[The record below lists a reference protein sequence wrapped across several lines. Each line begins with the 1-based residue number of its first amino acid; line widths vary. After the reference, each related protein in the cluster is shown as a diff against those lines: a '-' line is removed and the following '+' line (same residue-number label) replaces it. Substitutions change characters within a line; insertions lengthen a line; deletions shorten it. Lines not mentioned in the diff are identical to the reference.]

1 MVMAW
6 GWSMGIMLGAMC
18 VLLMIG
24 LPVAFSFIAVNFLGA
39 ILFLGGDAGLAQVA
53 RNSMA
58 SLTNFTLAPIPL
70 FILMGEVLLHTGV
83 AFRAVNAIE
92 QMIARVPGRMPIV
105 AVIGGTIFAAL
116 SGSSMANT
124 AMLGSTL
131 MPEMLR
137 RGYHPSIAMGPIMAT
152 GGIAMLIPPSALAVL
167 LGSLAFISIAKLLVA
182 GIIPGLLMSV
192 FFIAYIV
199 VRCVLDPAMAPP
211 GEHGTAHGW
220 ARWRPFLVHVMPLF
234 LIFVVVIGSL
244 LGGIAGPT
252 ESAAL
257 GCVAAVVAAACYRS
271 LTFANLMV
279 SLRETT
285 KITVMILFIIVA
297 SVTFSQIL
305 AFSGATDGFV
315 RVIETMGAGPF
326 ATLTGMMLILLFL
339 GCFIDQVSM
348 VMITVPFFM
357 PLAKLVGIDLI
368 WLGTIYLLTMEIG
381 FLTPPFGLLLFVM
394 KGVAPPRFT
403 MGDIYRAAL
412 PFLVLELAV
421 LALCMVFPALGT
433 WLPSLIVQ

>member
-1 MVMAW
+1 
-6 GWSMGIMLGAMC
+6 MGIMLGAMC
-18 VLLMIG
+18 VLLMVG
-24 LPVAFSFIAVNFLGA
+24 LPVAFSFMAVNFLGA
-39 ILFLGGDAGLAQVA
+39 VLFLGGDAGLAQVA

-92 QMIARVPGRMPIV
+92 QMISRVPGRMPIV

-137 RGYHPSIAMGPIMAT
+137 RGYHRSIAMGPIMAT

-199 VRCVLDPAMAPP
+199 ARCSLDPKIAPQ
-211 GEHGTAHGW
+211 GERGTAKGW
-220 ARWRPFLVHVMPLF
+220 ARWRPFLIHVMPLF

-244 LGGIAGPT
+244 LGGVAGPT

-257 GCVAAVVAAACYRS
+257 GCVASVVAAACYRA
-271 LTFANLMV
+271 LTFTNLMV

-357 PLAKLVGIDLI
+357 PLAKLVGIDVI

-394 KGVAPPRFT
+394 KGVAPPHFS

-412 PFLVLELAV
+412 PFLAIELAV
-421 LALCMVFPALGT
+421 LVLCMIFPALGT

>member
-1 MVMAW
+1 MAW

-18 VLLMIG
+18 VLLMVG
-24 LPVAFSFIAVNFLGA
+24 LPVAFSFMAVNFLGA
-39 ILFLGGDAGLAQVA
+39 VLFLGGDAGLAQVA

-92 QMIARVPGRMPIV
+92 QMISRVPGRMPIV

-137 RGYHPSIAMGPIMAT
+137 RGYHRSIAMGPIMAT

-199 VRCVLDPAMAPP
+199 ARCSLDPKIAPQ
-211 GEHGTAHGW
+211 GERGTAKGW
-220 ARWRPFLVHVMPLF
+220 ARWRPFLIHVMPLF

-244 LGGIAGPT
+244 LGGVAGPT

-257 GCVAAVVAAACYRS
+257 GCVASVVAAACYRA
-271 LTFANLMV
+271 LTFTNLMV

-357 PLAKLVGIDLI
+357 PLAKLVGIDVI

-394 KGVAPPRFT
+394 KGVAPPHFS

-412 PFLVLELAV
+412 PFLAIELAV
-421 LALCMVFPALGT
+421 LVLCMIFPALGT

>member
-1 MVMAW
+1 MAW

-18 VLLMIG
+18 VLLMVG
-24 LPVAFSFIAVNFLGA
+24 LPVAFSFMAVNFLGA
-39 ILFLGGDAGLAQVA
+39 VLFLGGDAGLAQVA

-92 QMIARVPGRMPIV
+92 QMISRVPGRMPIV

-137 RGYHPSIAMGPIMAT
+137 RGYHRSIAMGPIMAT

-199 VRCVLDPAMAPP
+199 ARCSLDPKIAPQ
-211 GEHGTAHGW
+211 GERGTAKGW
-220 ARWRPFLVHVMPLF
+220 ARWRPFLIHVMPLF

-257 GCVAAVVAAACYRS
+257 GCVASVVAAACYRA
-271 LTFANLMV
+271 LTFTNLMV

-357 PLAKLVGIDLI
+357 PLAKLVGIDVI

-394 KGVAPPRFT
+394 KGVAPPHFS

-412 PFLVLELAV
+412 PFLAIELAV
-421 LALCMVFPALGT
+421 LVLCMIFPALGT

>member
-92 QMIARVPGRMPIV
+92 QMISRVPGRMPIV
-105 AVIGGTIFAAL
+105 AVVGGTIFAAL
-116 SGSSMANT
+116 SGSSLANT

-192 FFIAYIV
+192 FFIVYIV
-199 VRCVLDPAMAPP
+199 ARCAFDPTMAPP
-211 GEHGTAHGW
+211 GEHGTARGW
-220 ARWRPFLVHVMPLF
+220 ARWWPFIVHVVPLF

-244 LGGIAGPT
+244 LAGIAGPT

-257 GCVAAVVAAACYRS
+257 GCVASVVAAACYRS
-271 LTFANLMV
+271 LTLANLMK

-394 KGVAPPRFT
+394 KGVAPPQFT

-412 PFLVLELAV
+412 PFLFLELAV
-421 LALCMVFPALGT
+421 LVLCMLFPALGT

>member
-92 QMIARVPGRMPIV
+92 QMISRVPGRMPIV
-105 AVIGGTIFAAL
+105 AVVGGTIFAAL
-116 SGSSMANT
+116 SGSSLANT

-137 RGYHPSIAMGPIMAT
+137 RGYHRSIAMGPIMAT

-199 VRCVLDPAMAPP
+199 ARCSLDPKIAPQ
-211 GEHGTAHGW
+211 GERGTAKGW
-220 ARWRPFLVHVMPLF
+220 ARWRPFLIHVMPLF

-244 LGGIAGPT
+244 LGGVAGPT

-257 GCVAAVVAAACYRS
+257 GCVASVVAAACYRA
-271 LTFANLMV
+271 LTFTNLMV

-357 PLAKLVGIDLI
+357 PLAKLVGIDVI

-394 KGVAPPRFT
+394 KGVAPPHFS

-412 PFLVLELAV
+412 PFLAIELAV
-421 LALCMVFPALGT
+421 LVLCMIFPALGT

>member
-39 ILFLGGDAGLAQVA
+39 VLFLGGDAGLAQVA

-137 RGYHPSIAMGPIMAT
+137 RGYHRSIAMGPIMAT

-182 GIIPGLLMSV
+182 GIIPGLLMSI

-199 VRCVLDPAMAPP
+199 ARCVYDPAMAPQ
-211 GEHGTAHGW
+211 GEEGTARGW

-257 GCVAAVVAAACYRS
+257 GCVAAVVAAACYRA
-271 LTFANLMV
+271 LTLANLMV

-315 RVIETMGAGPF
+315 RVIETMGAGPL

-394 KGVAPPRFT
+394 KGVAPPQFT

>member
-1 MVMAW
+1 MAW

-18 VLLMIG
+18 VLLMVG
-24 LPVAFSFIAVNFLGA
+24 LPVAFSFMAVNFLGA
-39 ILFLGGDAGLAQVA
+39 VLFLGGDAGLAQVA

-92 QMIARVPGRMPIV
+92 QMISRVPGRMPIV

-137 RGYHPSIAMGPIMAT
+137 RGYHRSIAMGPIMAT

-199 VRCVLDPAMAPP
+199 ARCSLDPKIAPQ
-211 GEHGTAHGW
+211 GERGTAKGW
-220 ARWRPFLVHVMPLF
+220 ARWRPFLIHVMPLF

-257 GCVAAVVAAACYRS
+257 GCVASVVAAACYRALS
-271 LTFANLMV
+271 FANLMV

-394 KGVAPPRFT
+394 KGVAPPHFS

-412 PFLVLELAV
+412 PFLAIELAV
-421 LALCMVFPALGT
+421 LVLCMIFPALGT

>member
-6 GWSMGIMLGAMC
+6 GWSMAVMLGAMC
-18 VLLMIG
+18 VLLTIG
-24 LPVAFSFIAVNFLGA
+24 LPVAFAFFAVNFLGA
-39 ILFLGGDAGLAQVA
+39 VLFLGGDAGLAQVA
-53 RNSMA
+53 RNAMA

-70 FILMGEVLLHTGV
+70 FILMGEILLHTGV

-92 QMIARVPGRMPIV
+92 QMISRVPGRMPIV
-105 AVIGGTIFAAL
+105 AVVGGTIFAAL

-167 LGSLAFISIAKLLVA
+167 LGSLAFISIAKLLIA

-192 FFIAYIV
+192 FFIAYII
-199 VRCVLDPAMAPP
+199 VRCVIDPTLAPK
-211 GEHGTAHGW
+211 GERSTARGW
-220 ARWRPFLVHVMPLF
+220 ARWRPFIVHVMPLF
-234 LIFVVVIGSL
+234 VIFVVVIGSL
-244 LGGIAGPT
+244 LAGIAGPT

-257 GCVAAVVAAACYRS
+257 GCVAAVAAAAGYRS
-271 LTFANLMV
+271 LTPRNLAI

-315 RVIETMGAGPF
+315 RVIETLGAGPF
-326 ATLTGMMLILLFL
+326 ATLLGMMLILLFL

-394 KGVAPPRFT
+394 KGVAPPQFT
-403 MGDIYRAAL
+403 MGDIYLAAL
-412 PFLVLELAV
+412 PFIALELAV
-421 LALCMVFPALGT
+421 LALCMLFPALGT
-433 WLPSLIVQ
+433 WLPSLVVQ

>member
-92 QMIARVPGRMPIV
+92 QMISRVPGRMPIV
-105 AVIGGTIFAAL
+105 AVVGGTIFAAL
-116 SGSSMANT
+116 SGSSLANT

-192 FFIAYIV
+192 FFIVYIV
-199 VRCVLDPAMAPP
+199 ARCAFDPTMAPP
-211 GEHGTAHGW
+211 GEHGTARGW
-220 ARWRPFLVHVMPLF
+220 ARWWPFIVHVVPLF

-244 LGGIAGPT
+244 LAGIAGPT

-257 GCVAAVVAAACYRS
+257 GCVASVVAAACYRS
-271 LTFANLMV
+271 LTLANLMK

-394 KGVAPPRFT
+394 KGVAPPHFT

-412 PFLVLELAV
+412 PFLFLELAV
-421 LALCMVFPALGT
+421 LVLCMLFPALGT

>member
-1 MVMAW
+1 MAW
-6 GWSMGIMLGAMC
+6 ELSLAVMLVPLVA
-18 VLLMIG
+18 LLALG
-24 LPVAFSFIAVNFLGA
+24 LPVAFAFFAVNFVGA
-39 ILFLGGDAGLAQVA
+39 LVFLGGSAGMEQVA
-53 RNSMA
+53 RNA
-58 SLTNFTLAPIPL
+58 VQALANFTLAPIPL

-92 QMIARVPGRMPIV
+92 QIISKVPGRMPIV
-105 AVIGGTIFAAL
+105 SVVGGTIFAAL

-167 LGSLAFISIAKLLVA
+167 LGSLAYISIAKLLIA

-192 FFIAYIV
+192 LFLSYIV
-199 VRCVLDPAMAPP
+199 GACTFIPNYAPKGEGTSVR
-211 GEHGTAHGW
+211 GW
-220 ARWRPFLVHVMPLF
+220 ARWRPFTIHVLPLF
-234 LIFVVVIGSL
+234 IIFVVVIGSL
-244 LGGIAGPT
+244 LAGVASPT

-257 GCVAAVVAAACYRS
+257 GCVAAVAASAAYRS
-271 LTFANLMV
+271 LTWRNFML
-279 SLRETT
+279 SLTETA
-285 KITVMILFIIVA
+285 KITVMILFIIGA

-305 AFSGATDGFV
+305 AFSGATDGFIHL
-315 RVIETMGAGPF
+315 IENLGASRY
-326 ATLTGMMLILLFL
+326 ATLFGMIGILLIL

-348 VMITVPFFM
+348 VMITVPFFI
-357 PLAKLVGIDLI
+357 PLAKVAGIDLV

-403 MGDIYRAAL
+403 MADIYRAAL
-412 PFLVLELAV
+412 PFIALEVTVLLLVAF
-421 LALCMVFPALGT
+421 FPALGT
-433 WLPSLIVQ
+433 WLPSHMVR

>member
-92 QMIARVPGRMPIV
+92 QMISRVPGRMPIV
-105 AVIGGTIFAAL
+105 AVVGGTIFAAL
-116 SGSSMANT
+116 SGSSLANT

-137 RGYHPSIAMGPIMAT
+137 RGYHRSIAMGPIMAT

-182 GIIPGLLMSV
+182 GIIPGLLMSL
-192 FFIAYIV
+192 FFVVYIV
-199 VRCVLDPAMAPP
+199 GRCAFDPTMAPP
-211 GEHGTAHGW
+211 GEDGTARGW
-220 ARWRPFLVHVMPLF
+220 ARWRPFLIHVMPLF

-244 LGGIAGPT
+244 LGGVAGPT

-257 GCVAAVVAAACYRS
+257 GCVASVVAAACYRA
-271 LTFANLMV
+271 LTFTNLMV

-357 PLAKLVGIDLI
+357 PLAKLVGIDVI

-394 KGVAPPRFT
+394 KGVAPPHFT

-412 PFLVLELAV
+412 PFLAIELAV
-421 LALCMVFPALGT
+421 LALCMIFPALGT